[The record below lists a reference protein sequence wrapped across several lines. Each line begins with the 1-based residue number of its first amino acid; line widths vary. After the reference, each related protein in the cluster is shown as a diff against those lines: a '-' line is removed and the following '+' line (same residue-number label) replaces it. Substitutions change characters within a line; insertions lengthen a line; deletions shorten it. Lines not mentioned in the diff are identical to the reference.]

1 MATKFSRK
9 SYWASTPVKL
19 RKIGDTLLG
28 VFSITS
34 TAAIINDNKQLAV
47 WSLVI
52 GVLGKILTNFFTE
65 EPVNNT
71 VNDTVNDTAGEV

>member
-65 EPVNNT
+65 EPIKH
-71 VNDTVNDTAGEV
+71 DDPAGEV

>member
-52 GVLGKILTNFFTE
+52 GVVGKILTNFFTE
-65 EPVNNT
+65 EPVNQQN
-71 VNDTVNDTAGEV
+71 NDPAGEV

>member
-9 SYWASTPVKL
+9 SYWKSTPVKL
-19 RKIGDTLLG
+19 RKIGDALLG
-28 VFSITS
+28 VFSLTS

-52 GVLGKILTNFFTE
+52 GVVGKILTNFFTE
-65 EPVNNT
+65 EPVYIQEGET
-71 VNDTVNDTAGEV
+71 ETQND

>member
-1 MATKFSRK
+1 MPAKFTSK
-9 SYWASTPVKL
+9 SYWGPTPVKL

-28 VFSITS
+28 VFSLTS

-52 GVLGKILTNFFTE
+52 GVVGKILTNFFTE
-65 EPVNNT
+65 EPIKH
-71 VNDTVNDTAGEV
+71 DDPAGEV